1 MRFIWLSV
9 SSKLNG
15 HFDPKVQPR
24 WRRPTVVVFK
34 GVSCMRNSPI
44 SSVVMASF
52 AAGALLGSVGV
63 YSPSPG
69 PGAEAN
75 EFIQSRQLKD
85 SATSQPPKAQRN
97 TRINAQAKQ
106 QEKLHPLAPII
117 VLLPLFAKQ
126 SKG

>member
-1 MRFIWLSV
+1 
-9 SSKLNG
+9 
-15 HFDPKVQPR
+15 
-24 WRRPTVVVFK
+24 
-34 GVSCMRNSPI
+34 MRNSPI

-75 EFIQSRQLKD
+75 EFIQARQIQD
-85 SATSQPPKAQRN
+85 RAASQPPKVQRA
-97 TRINAQAKQ
+97 TRTNAQAQ
-106 QEKLHPLAPII
+106 RQEKLHPLAPII